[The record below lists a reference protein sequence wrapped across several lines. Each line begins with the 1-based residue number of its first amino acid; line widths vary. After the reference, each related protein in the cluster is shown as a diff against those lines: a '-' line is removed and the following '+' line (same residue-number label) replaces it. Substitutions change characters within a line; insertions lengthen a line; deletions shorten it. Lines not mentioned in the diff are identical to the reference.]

1 MLKGLHKA
9 YIYDR
14 IDQSGKAKG
23 MASSFYAMMASN
35 FGVEICYLNSNND
48 REAVEPNN
56 HD

>member
-23 MASSFYAMMASN
+23 MTTSFYAIMASN
-35 FGVEICYLNSNND
+35 LGVKFCYLHSNND